1 MNNIFICKIC
11 KNQCKSHGTGF
22 HLKYYH
28 NITFKEY
35 YDLYLKKENEGFCLE
50 CGKPTKFQDG
60 KHGYRQFCSLKC
72 SNKSELTQNKKENTC
87 LLHYGV
93 KYPSKNSDIR
103 EKQKA
108 TCRLHYGVNT
118 PSEST
123 IIREKQK
130 ETCFKNNGVYFPM
143 QSKEIQ
149 EKSKNTCL
157 ANYNVEHPLQNNN
170 IKLKFKE
177 TCLNNLGVE
186 NPSFSENIIK
196 KRSDT
201 YNKKYGYSNPSYN
214 RDVILK
220 RAKKYKY
227 NNINFD
233 SAWEL
238 AYYIWLKDHNI
249 DFEYQP
255 DISFEYEYNNKK
267 HRYYPDFLVEDE
279 IQEIKG
285 THFFE
290 NCDSNNKMIC
300 PYNRD
305 LDDFIEAKHQCMIKN
320 NIKII
325 TDCTKYL
332 NYIKNTYG
340 NDYIKQFKQ

>member
-1 MNNIFICKIC
+1 MNNIFICEIC
-11 KNQCKSHGTGF
+11 KKQCKSHGTGF

-103 EKQKA
+103 EKQKE

-118 PSEST
+118 PSESA

-130 ETCFKNNGVYFPM
+130 ETYFKNNGVYFPM

-196 KRSDT
+196 
-201 YNKKYGYSNPSYN
+201 N
-214 RDVILK
+214 VLILI
-220 RAKKYKY
+220 KYKNY
-227 NNINFD
+227 IQLLKSICFPFEFYIVFTKDCIFNIIHQQESIFQFRFFD
-233 SAWEL
+233 SRE
-238 AYYIWLKDHNI
+238 
-249 DFEYQP
+249 
-255 DISFEYEYNNKK
+255 
-267 HRYYPDFLVEDE
+267 
-279 IQEIKG
+279 
-285 THFFE
+285 
-290 NCDSNNKMIC
+290 
-300 PYNRD
+300 
-305 LDDFIEAKHQCMIKN
+305 
-320 NIKII
+320 
-325 TDCTKYL
+325 
-332 NYIKNTYG
+332 
-340 NDYIKQFKQ
+340 